1 MHPTLKKKKMYVTLV
16 GQSREGTL
24 SLLVLLAD
32 GVSERPYDMQG

>member
-1 MHPTLKKKKMYVTLV
+1 MHPTLKKKMYVTLE
-16 GQSREGTL
+16 GQPRAGSL